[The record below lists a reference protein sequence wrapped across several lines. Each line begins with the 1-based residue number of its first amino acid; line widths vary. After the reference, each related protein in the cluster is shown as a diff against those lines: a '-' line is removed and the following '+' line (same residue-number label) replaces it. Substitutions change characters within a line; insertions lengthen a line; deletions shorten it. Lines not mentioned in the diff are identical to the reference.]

1 MKGQVNN
8 NLIINKW
15 KRNEERIVLGIKE
28 SWEMECTE
36 GGILKHRAVKARP
49 RCAESTL

>member
-1 MKGQVNN
+1 MNN

-28 SWEMECTE
+28 LWEMECIE
-36 GGILKHRAVKARP
+36 GGILKYRVVKVRL
-49 RCAESTL
+49 RCVEFIL